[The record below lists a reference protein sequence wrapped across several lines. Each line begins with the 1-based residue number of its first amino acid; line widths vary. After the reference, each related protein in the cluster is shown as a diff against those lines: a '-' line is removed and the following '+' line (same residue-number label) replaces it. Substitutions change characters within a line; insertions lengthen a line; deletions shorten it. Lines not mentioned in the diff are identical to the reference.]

1 MTLFPLMECCEL
13 LAIDPKTLR
22 HWLEQATMSVHVHP
36 TDRRRKCLTYEQVQQ
51 LAVFHDCVLSPD
63 ETRPTP
69 PLVKIL
75 SQKASQEHLS
85 LEMIHPLALETMLP
99 TPLLEPVDLIQKL
112 SGLEA
117 KVATLQELLAHLTL
131 ELVQERRLRTEGSSQ
146 AFLQPLREQDGGHPA
161 FQAMQKEA
169 QLDET
174 RRQGR
179 DLHPAEIQA
188 SFSQILQSGLTGWR
202 GFLRFVLWASRV
214 TLLPI
219 AKARS
224 GNHRV
229 PGLPSFTSIS
239 TITDLILA

>member
-188 SFSQILQSGLTGWR
+188 R
-202 GFLRFVLWASRV
+202 SRV
-214 TLLPI
+214 LPLI
-219 AKARS
+219 EYGAS
-224 GNHRV
+224 GTYVVICPQEGER
-229 PGLPSFTSIS
+229 F
-239 TITDLILA
+239 